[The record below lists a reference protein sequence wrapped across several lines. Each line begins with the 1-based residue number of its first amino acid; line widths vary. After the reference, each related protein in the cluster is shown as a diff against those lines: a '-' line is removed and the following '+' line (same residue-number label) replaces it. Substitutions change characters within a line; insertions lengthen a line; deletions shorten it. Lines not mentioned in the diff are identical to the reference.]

1 MLRSRANDSADCDK
15 EDNRPVSSVAIPSGA
30 PRPGFFRV
38 LWELIIGCLFT
49 LIALLV
55 PLFGLVY
62 LGVFDWNA
70 PSFRDWPLRGPY
82 PADGIWA
89 VSADVVCA
97 AVVIVVATI
106 LIAGSMEAKLR
117 LPVSRPVVAVVL
129 LVTGATPFFYAQL
142 LPASGPLS
150 LLVAAFLIQRLAIDR
165 FEPRRLRFT
174 WWLVPIAAA
183 AVVAILVTVSFGV
196 THPLWSKD
204 AYFDQDHR
212 VYFSLHNAGL
222 ANVRV
227 LSLSEPARLTF
238 MGRPPVAGT
247 VIPGHQSRSIVLL
260 TRGCPPDDLR
270 VRYRVFG
277 RTMSTRL
284 RPQPSV
290 SPC

>member
-1 MLRSRANDSADCDK
+1 M
-15 EDNRPVSSVAIPSGA
+15 SSVAIPSGSA
-30 PRPGFFRV
+30 RRPGFFRV
-38 LWELIIGCLFT
+38 LWELIVGCLFT

-70 PSFRDWPLRGPY
+70 SSFRDWPLQGPY
-82 PADGIWA
+82 PPDGIWA

-97 AVVIVVATI
+97 AVVIVVATV
-106 LIAGSMEAKLR
+106 LISGSMEAAVKL
-117 LPVSRPVVAVVL
+117 PISRPVVALVL
-129 LVTGATPFFYAQL
+129 VATGATPFFYAQL
-142 LPASGPLS
+142 LPASGPVS

-165 FEPRRLRFT
+165 FEPRKLRFT
-174 WWLVPIAAA
+174 WWLSAIAFA
-183 AVVAILVTVSFGV
+183 AVAGIAVTVSFGV

-204 AYFDQDHR
+204 GYLDQDQH

-222 ANVRV
+222 ATVTV
-227 LSLSEPARLTF
+227 LSMSEPARLTF
-238 MGRPPVAGT
+238 PLSPALRRPRVAGA
-247 VIPGHQSRSIVLL
+247 VIRSHRSRSVVLL

-284 RPQPSV
+284 RPA
-290 SPC
+290 C